1 MYKLTLA
8 EEIILTVILRL
19 KENAYGVTIRKKIA
33 EVTKSDIAY
42 GTLYNLLGQLV
53 RKGYVLKKRSQPTRE
68 RGGRSRMYY
77 TLTKTGINALEEARE
92 LHKSLWESI
101 PDIITF
107 EG

>member
-1 MYKLTLA
+1 MYKLTMA
-8 EEIILTVILRL
+8 EEIILTAILRL
-19 KENAYGVTIRKKIA
+19 QDNAYGVTIRKKIA

-92 LHKSLWESI
+92 LHKSLWEGI

>member
-92 LHKSLWESI
+92 LHKSLWEGI